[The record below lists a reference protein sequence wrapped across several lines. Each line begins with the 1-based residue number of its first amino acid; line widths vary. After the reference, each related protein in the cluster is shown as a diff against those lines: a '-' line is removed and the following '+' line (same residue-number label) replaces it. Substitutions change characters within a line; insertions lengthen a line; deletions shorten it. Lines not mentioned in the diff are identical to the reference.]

1 MSEVSRHDSS
11 ADPQPQAPAT
21 PALATNARRRRFLM
35 TFGAGAAGAAVAA
48 PALAAPAALVTA
60 PEAKPG
66 TQGYHETDH
75 VRSYYASTRL

>member
-11 ADPQPQAPAT
+11 TDPQPQAPAT
-21 PALATNARRRRFLM
+21 QAATTNVRRRRFLM
-35 TFGAGAAGAAVAA
+35 TFGAGVAGAAIAA

-66 TQGYHETDH
+66 TTGYRETDH
-75 VRSYYASTRL
+75 VRSYYASARL